1 MITLK
6 SRRAVSKTVALAV
19 FLIVGLA
26 IGFSGGWLLQEQTI
40 ISLTNAR
47 NSLAIYV
54 ESSNK
59 EVMIQATANPAA
71 FVNATMHGLNWE
83 GGSIADQAAFTT
95 VVTPTELYNAL
106 VSLGAVPSNNVLLSS
121 PAGTLTT
128 GTHITIYVTWT
139 GAPKKYLLTDLFNN
153 YNLTS
158 GVGTFGFGG
167 NLATNTAV
175 GTGCMACFFSC
186 AIGIVSSNVNGW
198 ESPLMWTL
206 NSNLIQPGQNVT
218 FIYQIAS

>member
-1 MITLK
+1 M
-6 SRRAVSKTVALAV
+6 LAV
-19 FLIVGLA
+19 FLIVGIT

-40 ISLTNAR
+40 ISLTDAQ
-47 NSLAIYV
+47 SSQAIYV
-54 ESSNK
+54 DSANK
-59 EVMIQATANPAA
+59 EVTIQATANPVA

-83 GGSIADQAAFTT
+83 GGNVAAEAAFTT
-95 VVTPTELYNAL
+95 AVTPHQLYDAL
-106 VSLGAVPSNNVLLSS
+106 VSLGAVPSNNVKLDSA
-121 PAGTLTT
+121 AGTLTT

-153 YNLTS
+153 YNLTT
-158 GVGTFGFGG
+158 GAGTFGFGG
-167 NLATNTAV
+167 NLATNNQI
-175 GTGCMACFFSC
+175 GTGCMACLFSC

-206 NSNLIQPGQNVT
+206 NPNLVQPGQNVT

>member
-1 MITLK
+1 M
-6 SRRAVSKTVALAV
+6 LAV

-47 NSLAIYV
+47 NSQAIYV
-54 ESSNK
+54 DSANH
-59 EVMIQATANPAA
+59 EVVVQATAIPAA

-83 GGSIADQAAFTT
+83 GGSLAAEAAFTT
-95 VVTPTELYNAL
+95 VATPTELYDAL
-106 VSLGAVPSNNVLLSS
+106 VSLGAVPSNNVHLDSA
-121 PAGTLTT
+121 AGTLTT

-139 GAPKKYLLTDLFNN
+139 GAPKKYLLTDLLNN

-158 GVGTFGFGG
+158 GAGTFGFGG
-167 NLATNTAV
+167 NLATNTQI

-198 ESPLMWTL
+198 ESPMMWTL
-206 NSNLIQPGQNVT
+206 NSALIQPGQNVT